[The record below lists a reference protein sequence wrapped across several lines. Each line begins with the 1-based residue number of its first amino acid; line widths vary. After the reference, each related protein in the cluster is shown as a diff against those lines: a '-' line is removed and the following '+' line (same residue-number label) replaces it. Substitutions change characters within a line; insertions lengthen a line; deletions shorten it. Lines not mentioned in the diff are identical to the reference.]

1 MDTIQPAAGN
11 GAAATAADVLSAAR
25 ILRAAGGALWT
36 QAGLHGELA
45 RIEWAAEKRRLL
57 RQLALLAFG
66 LALATGAL
74 FAAGALLLVIAWDT
88 PWRLAAALALPL
100 LYTAAAV
107 VVAWRLRV
115 GAARAV
121 PAFAA
126 TRQELAADLALLR
139 SRL

>member
-1 MDTIQPAAGN
+1 VDTLQPAGN

-45 RIEWAAEKRRLL
+45 RIEWAAEKRRLS
-57 RQLALLAFG
+57 RQFVL
-66 LALATGAL
+66 LALALVLINCAL
-74 FAAGALLLVIAWDT
+74 IAAGALLLVIAWNT

-100 LYTAAAV
+100 VYAAAAAV
-107 VVAWRLRV
+107 AAWRLRV
-115 GAARAV
+115 GAARAA